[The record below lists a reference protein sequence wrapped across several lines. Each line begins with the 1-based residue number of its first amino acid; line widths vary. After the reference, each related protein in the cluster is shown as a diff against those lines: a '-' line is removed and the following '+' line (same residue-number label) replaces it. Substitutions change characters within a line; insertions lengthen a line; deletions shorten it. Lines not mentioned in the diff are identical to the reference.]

1 MKPKPGKVE
10 EALRQTEA
18 RYRLLAD
25 NISEVIFT
33 LDLNLRY
40 TYCSPSVE
48 RLRGHSAKETIA
60 QALEHFL
67 TPASYQVVTKALD
80 DELAREKTGPA
91 DPRSSRTLELEF
103 IRKQGGTVW
112 SEVKLS
118 LLRGRKGNPVGILG
132 VSRNITERR
141 QTEDLVKKGQETL
154 FSILEQAPYGIL
166 LTDKNGHG
174 LYANR
179 AFKDITGYYT
189 LDDVP
194 TKSDWFRNVYP
205 GEALHGGAAAGKKKS
220 VLAGEWTRSMR
231 IVCKDRSIKEV
242 EFKSA
247 VLGDGR
253 AVTMLSDVTARKRA
267 EEEVRRLNRDLEER
281 VAERTAEL
289 EAANKELEAFSY
301 SVSHDLAVPLLAIE
315 GFARLLGKQG
325 TDCTQGKGAD
335 FVEIIL
341 ENARR
346 MQQLI
351 SGLLAFS
358 RLAHGSVEPTAVD
371 VSEIA
376 ETVFQEMRQTAQGRV
391 PQFRCGSLPS
401 CLGDQ
406 MMIRQVIVNLLS
418 NAIKFTRRRKTAC
431 IEVGGWPEKEQNVYY
446 VKDNGVG
453 FDMKH
458 AGRLFKVFERL
469 HSGEE
474 FGGTGVGLSIVQ
486 RIIARHGGRVWA
498 EGKIDEGATF
508 YFTLPQAAAIEAVA
522 H

>member
-1 MKPKPGKVE
+1 MKPVSSKVE
-10 EALRQTEA
+10 KALRQTEA
-18 RYRLLAD
+18 RYRLLAE

-48 RLRGHSAKETIA
+48 QLRGYAAEETIA
-60 QALEHFL
+60 QTMEHFL
-67 TPASYQVVTKALD
+67 TPASYQVVKKTLD
-80 DELAREKTGPA
+80 DELAREKIGPA
-91 DPRSSRTLELEF
+91 DPCSSRTLELEF

-118 LLRGRKGNPVGILG
+118 FLRGRKGNPVGILG

-141 QTEDLVKKGQETL
+141 QAEDLLQKGRETL

-166 LTDKNGHG
+166 LTDSNGHG

-179 AFKDITGYYT
+179 AFKDITGYT
-189 LDDVP
+189 LDDIP
-194 TKSDWFRNVYP
+194 TESDWFRNVYQ
-205 GEALHGGAAAGKKKS
+205 GEALHEGTVAGKKKS
-220 VLAGEWTRSMR
+220 VPAGEWTRSMR
-231 IVCKDRSIKEV
+231 IVCKDRSIKDV

-267 EEEVRRLNRDLEER
+267 EEEVRRLNRELEER

-289 EAANKELEAFSY
+289 EATNKELEAFSY
-301 SVSHDLAVPLLAIE
+301 SVSHDLTVPLLAIE
-315 GFARLLGKQG
+315 GFARLLGKQD
-325 TDCTQGKGAD
+325 TNCLQGKGAG

-346 MQQLI
+346 MRQLI

-358 RLAHGSVEPTAVD
+358 RLAHESVELTAID

-376 ETVFQEMRQTAQGRV
+376 EAVFQEMRQTAQGRV
-391 PQFRCGSLPS
+391 PKFRCGPLPASL
-401 CLGDQ
+401 GNR

-418 NAIKFTRRRKTAC
+418 NAIKFTAPRETAC
-431 IEVGGWPEKEQNVYY
+431 IEVGGWPEGKQNVYY

-453 FDMKH
+453 FDMQH

-469 HSGEE
+469 HNVEE
-474 FGGTGVGLSIVQ
+474 LGGNGVGLSIVQ
-486 RIIARHGGRVWA
+486 RIVARHGGRVWA
-498 EGKIDEGATF
+498 EGKINGGATF
-508 YFTLPQAAAIEAVA
+508 YFTLPRAAAVIEAVA
-522 H
+522 R